1 MAANKNLL
9 KPQNGE
15 PIVNPKMDMVLG
27 AYWMTK
33 TVDGELAKVN
43 IFPVQI
49 PQSPLMITELFL
61 CAQK

>member
-1 MAANKNLL
+1 MFRFWKKRKSEARELMASNKNLL

-33 TVDGELAKVN
+33 TV
-43 IFPVQI
+43 
-49 PQSPLMITELFL
+49 
-61 CAQK
+61 